1 MKQSVFFFL
10 MISLNFYAQTN
21 ISGYVKTKNDL
32 EKPQKIFISTK
43 NTKGEYIIIASA
55 DIKSNGFFNINKELT
70 SSDKLYKISIN
81 NTLEDNSKNFVLSNN
96 DSLSFVISEI
106 LFTDFNNTN
115 SIDKEWQK
123 FNNFKEDLNINSPEN
138 YLKKIRQYSKDSL
151 KTLVIKLIS
160 IKELNEKKLL
170 QKDIAL
176 NMNYYVRFLKKLKSS
191 EINNL
196 EYFFLEKELALQS
209 LKIAEQKYFVS
220 KVINFALGI
229 IIIALALFIYL
240 FKFKRTNT
248 RIEELSKQEINIKKH
263 IIEGKSNKEIAEEL
277 FISLSTVKTHNTSIY
292 NKLNVSSRNELIT
305 KFGK

>member
-96 DSLSFVISEI
+96 DSLSFIISEI

-248 RIEELSKQEINIKKH
+248 SIEELSKQEINIKKH

>member
-21 ISGYVKTKNDL
+21 ISGYVKTKNDV

-96 DSLSFVISEI
+96 DSLSFIISEI

-123 FNNFKEDLNINSPEN
+123 FNNFKEDLNINSPE
-138 YLKKIRQYSKDSL
+138 
-151 KTLVIKLIS
+151 KLFRKNSAI
-160 IKELNEKKLL
+160 
-170 QKDIAL
+170 
-176 NMNYYVRFLKKLKSS
+176 
-191 EINNL
+191 
-196 EYFFLEKELALQS
+196 
-209 LKIAEQKYFVS
+209 
-220 KVINFALGI
+220 
-229 IIIALALFIYL
+229 
-240 FKFKRTNT
+240 FKR
-248 RIEELSKQEINIKKH
+248 LSKNLSYKIN
-263 IIEGKSNKEIAEEL
+263 
-277 FISLSTVKTHNTSIY
+277 
-292 NKLNVSSRNELIT
+292 
-305 KFGK
+305 